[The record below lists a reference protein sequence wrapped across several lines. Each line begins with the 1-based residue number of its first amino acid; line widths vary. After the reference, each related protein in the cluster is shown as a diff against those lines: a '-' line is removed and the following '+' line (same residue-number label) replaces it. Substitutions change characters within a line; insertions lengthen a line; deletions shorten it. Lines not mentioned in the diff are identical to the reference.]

1 MILVSEV
8 MKIKLDKVLS
18 ALKAVGS
25 FLMINIAGLL
35 FLLGIGFVVYGIFLW
50 STFVGFISLG
60 LALITVGLIIH
71 KESND

>member
-1 MILVSEV
+1 M
-8 MKIKLDKVLS
+8 S
-18 ALKAVGS
+18 ALKSMGS

-50 STFVGFISLG
+50 STVIGFISLG
-60 LALITVGLIIH
+60 FALITVGLIIH